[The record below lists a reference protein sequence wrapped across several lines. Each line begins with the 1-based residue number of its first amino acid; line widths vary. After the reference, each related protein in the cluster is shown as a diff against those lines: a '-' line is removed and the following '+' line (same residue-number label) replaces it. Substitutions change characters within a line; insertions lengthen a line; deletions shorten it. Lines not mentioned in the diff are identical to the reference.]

1 MKKISAIFLFF
12 AALFGVQSAWA
23 AGTFTGDRR
32 ALCIYM
38 SFADAN
44 VSTADEWTRQL
55 NGIDYKPNGG
65 VGSVRDYFYDMSYG
79 QFNLQFDCLPYTVSG
94 NRSTYAATSAST
106 NTGKFAPA
114 LTAALN
120 GLYQDGTLTDEMI
133 ARYDWDNDGFVDQ
146 VVVIYAG
153 PAGQNMSQSGYIR
166 SHESEMTT
174 LTLGGKKFCT
184 YAACAETRTDLK
196 TIDGI
201 GGVTHE
207 IVHCFGLP
215 DFYGTYGSSQSS
227 TYTGMDGFWDLMD
240 LGTYNGDDYNGT
252 IPPQMTSFERWV
264 AGWITPTVLDAN
276 TDVTGMR
283 PMMEAAEAYVIYN
296 KESAAV
302 SGSIAKFPEGGQYKE
317 FFLLENRK
325 SNSSYAGNGRQ
336 WDSPIGTFNGMLV
349 VHVDFN
355 EGQWNSTSPNGTVS
369 HQRMTIVP
377 ADGNL
382 NNAYANYI
390 SGSLAGDVWT
400 SGTVKPM
407 DVFNGASPLECSVGS
422 IAVQNDGTLNFSFVT
437 SGKLTEYED
446 LRMEAGYF
454 RSSNADDVKDGA
466 QFIVTNP
473 WGWAICEPYYYSDVN
488 PQTSWGQYPANK
500 ANAVVGAPI
509 DGNESYNGAV
519 NTPGSPYVFQLED
532 AGDGKFYIKDTAT
545 GKYLHGYYAAF
556 NGTNRYAMDE
566 TETPQSVWNVEY
578 NEEYNGGEYYITTT
592 ANGKN
597 VYLTEVSSASAFNN
611 GTFDENQK
619 ENWSVRE
626 STTYTLALFFK
637 QAPSTEPAAKGVYN
651 RVANTAVEASKVY
664 TIFNYWG
671 WTPVEWNG
679 GSAYTAAALGDEGT
693 VDYTNGNY
701 DGSVNATGRPT
712 EFLFEDAGEG
722 KFYIKDLATGKYLYA
737 PSRTTLAQS
746 DEVDAANTAYKW
758 SVVATGTDGNEVEIV
773 TTVNGSNAY
782 IDMKNSS
789 DWSSYTF
796 TAQTSGSF
804 ANLYLY
810 QRVAGQKVV
819 TEGGEEPEP
828 GPEPEAVVYT
838 KAQTSADV
846 KDGDTILLI
855 NNNGYAYGLYDSYY
869 GSTASVGVNLSD
881 GGNTYN
887 GAVNGSGL
895 PYELTLEATD
905 GGYYIK
911 DGGKYMFA
919 TYYSDDFYYV
929 DLYSDPTDAP
939 VWQFDIVDGVA
950 DITATVNGVKL
961 WLTMQSFTDGAT
973 DYTIRPYNNYT
984 IGVFVKGNGEGGEIV
999 EPEPEPEPVEINTE
1013 GTYVRITSPDE
1024 LQKGDEVLFVYE
1036 NGGLAMGDVLADGY
1050 NFAPVSV
1057 SVAGGVYNGA
1067 VNAEGAPCGYIVDRD
1082 GDAVF
1087 FQQAVSQKW
1096 ISEMND
1102 GTYSYMTLD
1111 DASALDFNVTVAA
1124 SGTAALNFT
1133 SFKGNAMFVT
1143 YYASYSDFEFSMT
1156 SWGDSPN
1163 FAIYKRLELGE
1174 NDRIAF
1180 AAPSQ
1185 YSVVEETPIE
1195 AWRNNTA
1202 APEVGES
1209 FLILSENGWWGM
1221 TTTAANV
1228 SVGGPGHDGE
1238 YKGELDGADLLA
1250 TFTRTAEGYI
1260 QCSNG
1265 KYLTVTASGS
1275 GNRATYTLSFADAP
1289 STAWTFATNGQ
1300 YQRLSA
1306 RVNNRSVYLSSP
1318 TAERGGFSMTTSGR
1332 NVSIFRYIDKI
1343 VQTNWYD
1350 VPALAIHV
1358 EQGAAAICA
1367 ADAYQLPAGLTA
1379 SYIANGDE
1387 GLVKV
1392 AHYTAGDVV
1401 PAGTPVLIEG
1411 ESGDYSARIYNMT
1424 ESGTMT
1430 IVYGDE
1436 NLLEGTRNADGFTA
1450 SARQNVCYYGLI
1462 EGESGYGFY
1471 GVDNECS
1478 AFPIAEGLAYL
1489 ATDEQVRG
1497 YLVPD
1502 FAVAPYTW
1510 IGNVVLP
1517 AEVARIDDLL
1527 SVDVEF
1533 QYAETVTTSGFGV
1546 LGVIYESNGNP
1557 YAVVLDGQF
1566 GDVEYNGNVA
1576 TITFQKISD
1585 LNESLQKSV
1594 KHIVASRIGA
1604 MKVEDS
1610 ARLYICGKS
1619 FRVNDTL
1626 YTPAISRD
1634 YDCTAGTITG
1644 IDSSLPSSLFPSTS
1658 YDLTGRRVRTNAHG
1672 IVVGSGVKVIK

>member
-1 MKKISAIFLFF
+1 MKKISAIFLFL

-23 AGTFTGDRR
+23 AGTYTGDRR

-38 SFADAN
+38 SFADAS
-44 VSTADEWTRQL
+44 VTTADEWTRQL

-120 GLYQDGTLTDEMI
+120 GLYSSGALTDEMI
-133 ARYDWDNDGFVDQ
+133 ARYDWDNDGYVDQ
-146 VVVIYAG
+146 VVIIYAG

-174 LTLGGKKFCT
+174 LTLGGKKFST

-215 DFYGTYGSSQSS
+215 DFYGTYGNSQAQ

-240 LGTYNGDDYNGT
+240 LGTYNGDNYNGT

-264 AGWITPTVLDAN
+264 AGWLTPVVLDEN
-276 TDVTGMR
+276 TDVTAMR
-283 PMMEAAEAYVIYN
+283 PMMEAAEAYVVYN

-325 SNSSYAGNGRQ
+325 SNSSFGGNGRT

-355 EGQWNSTSPNGTVS
+355 ESQWNSTSPNGTVN

-377 ADGNL
+377 ADGTL
-382 NNAYANYI
+382 NNAYSNYI
-390 SGSLAGDVWT
+390 SSSLAGDLWT

-407 DVFNGASPLECSVGS
+407 DVFNGASPLECSIGGIS
-422 IAVQNDGTLNFSFVT
+422 VQSDGTINFTYAT
-437 SGKLTEYED
+437 SGKITEYEN
-446 LRMEAGYF
+446 LNMEAGYYAATSQDEIKAGETF
-454 RSSNADDVKDGA
+454 LMYQPYGWFISHFYTFDVASWLGYGACKSVDSGLGSS
-466 QFIVTNP
+466 
-473 WGWAICEPYYYSDVN
+473 
-488 PQTSWGQYPANK
+488 PA
-500 ANAVVGAPI
+500 
-509 DGNESYNGAV
+509 SYNGEV
-519 NTPGSPYVFQLED
+519 NKENCPTEFMLED
-532 AGDGKFYIKDTAT
+532 AGDGKFYIKDLAT
-545 GKYLHGYYAAF
+545 GKYLYVNYGPY
-556 NGTNRYAMDE
+556 GSSNRY
-566 TETPQSVWNVEY
+566 SFVEGD
-578 NEEYNGGEYYITTT
+578 NPAAGEPWTIEYSEDYADGEFYVTTR
-592 ANGKN
+592 ANGQTL
-597 VYLTEVSSASAFNN
+597 YLRDTNISSISM
-611 GTFDENQK
+611 GQ
-619 ENWSVRE
+619 NWVCR
-626 STTYTLALFFK
+626 TTSEYDTTLRLLRK
-637 QAPSTEPAAKGVYN
+637 LAPSTEAAAKGVYN
-651 RVANTAVEASKVY
+651 RIANTAAQAGKVY

-679 GSAYTAAALGDEGT
+679 SNAYTAAALGDEGT

-722 KFYIKDLATGKYLYA
+722 KFYVKDLATGKYVYA
-737 PSRTTLAQS
+737 SSRTALAQS
-746 DEVDAANTAYKW
+746 DEVDAANSAYKW

-773 TTVNGSNAY
+773 TSVNGSNAY

-804 ANLYLY
+804 ANIYLY
-810 QRVAGQKVV
+810 ERVAGQKVV
-819 TEGGEEPEP
+819 TEGTEEPVEP
-828 GPEPEAVVYT
+828 GPEPEKVVYT

-855 NNNGYAYGLYDSYY
+855 NDNGYAYGLYDSYY
-869 GSTASVGVNLSD
+869 GSTATVTVSLTQNGTVYDGNVN
-881 GGNTYN
+881 
-887 GAVNGSGL
+887 ASGL

-911 DGGKYMFA
+911 DGGKYIYA
-919 TYYSDDFYYV
+919 TPGDSSDFYYV
-929 DLYSDPTDAP
+929 DLGTAAQGL
-939 VWQFDIVDGVA
+939 VWNFDIVDGVA
-950 DITATVNGVKL
+950 NITSTLDGVKL
-961 WLTMQSFTDGAT
+961 WLTMQHFTDGAT
-973 DYTIRPYNNYT
+973 DYTIRPYSYYT
-984 IGVFVKGNGEGGEIV
+984 IGVFVKGTGEGGEIV

-1013 GTYVRITSPDE
+1013 GTYVRITSPDQ
-1024 LQKGDEVLFVYE
+1024 LQSGDEVLFVYE
-1036 NGGLAMGDVLADGY
+1036 AGSLAMGDVMAEGY

-1057 SVAGGVYNGA
+1057 SVSGGVYTGA
-1067 VNAEGAPCGYIVDRD
+1067 VNAEGAPYGYIIDRD
-1082 GDAVF
+1082 GDAIY

-1096 ISEMND
+1096 ISESND

-1111 DASALDFNVTVAA
+1111 DASALDFNVTVDAN
-1124 SGTAALNFT
+1124 GTAALNFT

-1143 YYASYSDFEFSMT
+1143 YYASYADFEFSMT
-1156 SWGDSPN
+1156 SWGDKPN

-1185 YSVVEETPIE
+1185 YSVTEETPVE
-1195 AWRNNTA
+1195 AYRNSTA
-1202 APEVGES
+1202 APAVDEP

-1221 TTTAANV
+1221 TNTAANV
-1228 SVGGPGHDGE
+1228 SVAGPGHDND
-1238 YKGELDGADLLA
+1238 YKDAVDGADLLG
-1250 TFTRTAEGYI
+1250 TFTRTAEGYLLS
-1260 QCSNG
+1260 SNG

-1275 GNRATYTLSFADAP
+1275 GNRATYSLSYSDAA
-1289 STAWTFATNGQ
+1289 STVWTFATNGQ

-1306 RVNNRSVYLSSP
+1306 RVNNRNVYLSSP
-1318 TAERGGFSMTTSGR
+1318 TAERGGFSMTTSSR

-1350 VPALAIHV
+1350 VPALAIQV

-1367 ADAYQLPAGLTA
+1367 ADAYQLPEGLTA
-1379 SYIANGDE
+1379 SYIAQGE
-1387 GLVKV
+1387 GGLVKTV
-1392 AHYTAGDVV
+1392 HYEAGDIV
-1401 PAGTPVLIEG
+1401 PAATPVLIEG
-1411 ESGDYSARIYNMT
+1411 ESGLYNARVYNMT

-1436 NLLEGTRNADGFTA
+1436 NLLEGTRDERGYTA
-1450 SARQNVCYYGLI
+1450 SARADVSYYGLCA
-1462 EGESGYGFY
+1462 GESGYGFY
-1471 GVDNECS
+1471 GADDDCS

-1489 ATDEQVRG
+1489 AVAEQVRG
-1497 YLVPD
+1497 YLLPD
-1502 FAVAPYTW
+1502 LSVAPYQW
-1510 IGNVVLP
+1510 IGNVILP
-1517 AEVARIDDLL
+1517 EEVAAIDDLL
-1527 SVDVEF
+1527 NIEVEF
-1533 QYAETVTTSGFGV
+1533 QYAESVTTSGFGV
-1546 LGVIYESNGNP
+1546 LGVIYEANGNP

-1566 GDVEYNGNVA
+1566 GGVEYDGSVA
-1576 TITFQKISD
+1576 TVTFQKIAD
-1585 LNESLQKSV
+1585 LNENLQKSV
-1594 KHIVASRIGA
+1594 RNAVAARVGNV
-1604 MKVEDS
+1604 KTNGS

-1619 FRVNDTL
+1619 FRVNDEL
-1626 YTPAISRD
+1626 YVPAISRD
-1634 YDCTAGTITG
+1634 YDCAGGTITG
-1644 IDSSLPSSLFPSTS
+1644 IESLTTS
-1658 YDLTGRRVRTNAHG
+1658 QTERLYDLSGRRVRTNARG
-1672 IVVGSGVKVIK
+1672 IFVGSGIKVIR